1 MPPLTAVR
9 GVVHLRSQLGAIPT
23 LDRLE
28 ALVRA
33 RGLTVFARIEF
44 SRDAASAGLTL
55 PPMAQLVFGDPR
67 AGTPVMAVAP
77 AMGLALPLRALAWE
91 DAEGHSW
98 LSYEAPEFI
107 GERFSLPKA
116 LVANIAGIRALCE
129 AAVAADSSGLSD
141 QGNTA
146 VEAKPSDGR
155 SSRRLLV
162 ASLAVPLII
171 VMAALAL
178 RWDRSPPPTENR
190 AAISMMIAGMDIK
203 ASGDV
208 DRDFVA
214 MMVPHHQGAIDM
226 ARTELRRGHNEQLRR
241 IAQEIIV
248 TQQQEIAA
256 MRLGLGQ
263 IPPVSHYSVT
273 R

>member
-1 MPPLTAVR
+1 
-9 GVVHLRSQLGAIPT
+9 VHLRSQLGAIPT

-28 ALVRA
+28 ALVHA
-33 RGLTVFARIEF
+33 RGLIVFARIEF
-44 SRDAASAGLTL
+44 TRDAASAGLAL
-55 PPMAQLVFGDPR
+55 PPMTQLIFGDPR
-67 AGTPVMAVAP
+67 AGTPVMAATP

-116 LVANIAGIRALCE
+116 LVANLAGIRALCE
-129 AAVAADSSGLSD
+129 AAVAPDSSGLPD
-141 QGNTA
+141 HGNTA

-155 SSRRLLV
+155 SLHRLLV
-162 ASLAVPLII
+162 ALLAVPFII
-171 VMAALAL
+171 VTAALAV
-178 RWDRSPPPTENR
+178 RRDPSPLPTENR
-190 AAISMMIAGMDIK
+190 AAISMMIAGMNIK
-203 ASGDV
+203 SSGDV

-226 ARTELRRGHNEQLRR
+226 ARAELRRGHNEQLRR

-256 MRLGLGQ
+256 MRIGLGQ
-263 IPPVSHYSVT
+263 TPPMSHYSAT

>member
-1 MPPLTAVR
+1 
-9 GVVHLRSQLGAIPT
+9 

-33 RGLTVFARIEF
+33 RGLIVFARIEF
-44 SRDAASAGLTL
+44 TRDAVSAGLTL

-107 GERFSLPKA
+107 GERFSVPKA
-116 LVANIAGIRALCE
+116 LVANVAGIRALCE
-129 AAVAADSSGLSD
+129 AAVAADSAGLPA

-146 VEAKPSDGR
+146 VEAKPSDGQSLR
-155 SSRRLLV
+155 NLLV
-162 ASLAVPLII
+162 ALIGVPLVIA
-171 VMAALAL
+171 MAAVAL

-190 AAISMMIAGMDIK
+190 VAMSTMVAGMDIK
-203 ASGDV
+203 PSGDE

-214 MMVPHHQGAIDM
+214 MMVPHHRGAIDM
-226 ARTELRRGHNEQLRR
+226 AQVELRDGHNEQLRR

-256 MRLGLGQ
+256 MRVGLGQ
-263 IPPVSHYSVT
+263 IAPMSHYSAT